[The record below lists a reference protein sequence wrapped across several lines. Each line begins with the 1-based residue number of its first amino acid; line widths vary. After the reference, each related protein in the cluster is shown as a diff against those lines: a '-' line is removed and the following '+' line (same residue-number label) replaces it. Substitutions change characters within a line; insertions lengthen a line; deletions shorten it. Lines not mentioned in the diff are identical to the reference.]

1 MKTFL
6 EISVPVI
13 GRAQLEKPLE
23 IHNGDIRVKLD
34 INENHVLTRAS
45 ICSQIISDEIPEI
58 TPGDESVALHIYER
72 ESLTNSMLEAR
83 LRSLEG
89 ILTTSGVERFDFT
102 RTSRKWFRALALGED
117 EEIIFGYESD
127 HREKPLSNVHL
138 PVDYTTY
145 LIGVSLNPNND
156 SLSLSLL
163 LFRRGWEQYCNF
175 NYIEAIWYF
184 SFFIEHS
191 FAQGKIKTAHQKAA
205 YCASSEMR
213 SAFIAAKNSINDE
226 VRRGDISKHDADKLL
241 VSINFETFS
250 GWLVNLRGEML
261 HQSSRRTKTW
271 HPSNAIERKRD
282 ATVLATFCSE
292 AALQIPLMW
301 EEK

>member
-6 EISVPVI
+6 EIFVPVI
-13 GRAQLEKPLE
+13 GRVQLEKPLE
-23 IHNGDIRVKLD
+23 IYDGDIRVKLD
-34 INENHVLTRAS
+34 INENHVLTRTS
-45 ICSQIISDEIPEI
+45 ICSQIRNDEIPEI
-58 TPGDESVALHIYER
+58 TSGKRSVALHIYER
-72 ESLTNSMLEAR
+72 ESPTNSMLEAR

-102 RTSRKWFRALALGED
+102 RTGRKWFRALALGKD
-117 EEIIFGYESD
+117 EEVIFGYESD
-127 HREKPLSNVHL
+127 HQAKPLSNIHL
-138 PVDYTTY
+138 PADYTTY
-145 LIGVSLNPNND
+145 LVGVSLNPKND

-205 YCASSEMR
+205 YCASPEMQ
-213 SAFIAAKNSINDE
+213 SAFIAAKSSINDE
-226 VRRGDISKHDADKLL
+226 VRRGDISKQDADNLL
-241 VSINFETFS
+241 VSIDFEIFS

-261 HQSSRRTKTW
+261 HQSSRRNKTW
-271 HPSNAIERKRD
+271 HPSNAMERKRD

-292 AALQIPLMW
+292 AALQVPGMW
-301 EEK
+301 DEK